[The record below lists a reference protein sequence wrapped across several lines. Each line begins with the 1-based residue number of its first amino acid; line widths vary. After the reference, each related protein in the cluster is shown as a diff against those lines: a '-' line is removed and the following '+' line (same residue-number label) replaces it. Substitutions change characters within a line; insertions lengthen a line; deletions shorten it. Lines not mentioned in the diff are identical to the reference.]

1 MQIMKIRMKKSSKF
15 DILYAM
21 FNKMNIMLINLLEIK
36 MAWTKPS
43 ATEMRFGFE
52 VTMYVNNK

>member
-1 MQIMKIRMKKSSKF
+1 MKIRMKKSSKF